1 MTITDMTARP
11 SGRRWAVALGLLGA
25 VWYGFGL
32 VQMGLGVTL
41 DTKAAVA
48 AGAMTAEHATAVDGT
63 PALIWLAFALA
74 SGAGLVGAV
83 LLVLG
88 KPAYGVFCTSL
99 SAAAVYYLW
108 VYGLSGTGAARPVEE
123 AIIGSVVVTVT
134 LGFTVFAR
142 RLRKG

>member
-41 DTKAAVA
+41 DTEAAVA
-48 AGAMTAEHATAVDGT
+48 AGAMTAEHAVAVDGT

-88 KPAYGVFCTSL
+88 KPAYGMFCSSL
-99 SAAAVYYLW
+99 SAAVVYYLW
-108 VYGLSGTGAARPVEE
+108 VYGLSGTGVARPVEE
-123 AIIGSVVVTVT
+123 AVIGAVVITVT
-134 LGFTVFAR
+134 MAFTVFAR

>member
-48 AGAMTAEHATAVDGT
+48 AGAMTAEHAAAVNGT
-63 PALIWLAFALA
+63 PALIWLALPLRLVRALSGQFCWCLA
-74 SGAGLVGAV
+74 SPPMGCFAHPCQPQPFTIFGSTGCRGRGLRVQLRRRSSEV
-83 LLVLG
+83 L
-88 KPAYGVFCTSL
+88 S
-99 SAAAVYYLW
+99 S
-108 VYGLSGTGAARPVEE
+108 R
-123 AIIGSVVVTVT
+123 
-134 LGFTVFAR
+134 
-142 RLRKG
+142 

>member
-32 VQMGLGVTL
+32 VQMGLGITL
-41 DTKAAVA
+41 DTEAAAA
-48 AGAMTAEHATAVDGT
+48 AGVMTAEHAGAVNGT
-63 PALIWLAFALA
+63 PAVIWLAFALA

-88 KPAYGVFCTSL
+88 KPAYGVFCASL
-99 SAAAVYYLW
+99 AAAAVYYLW

-123 AIIGSVVVTVT
+123 AIIGAVVVAVT
-134 LGFTVFAR
+134 LAFAAFAR

>member
-11 SGRRWAVALGLLGA
+11 SGRRWAVALSLLGA

-41 DTKAAVA
+41 DTEAAVA
-48 AGAMTAEHATAVDGT
+48 AGAMTAEHAGAVNGT
-63 PALIWLAFALA
+63 PALIWLVFALA

-88 KPAYGVFCTSL
+88 KPAYGMFCSSL
-99 SAAAVYYLW
+99 SAAVVYYLW
-108 VYGLSGTGAARPVEE
+108 VYGLSGTGVARPVEE
-123 AIIGSVVVTVT
+123 AVIGAVVITVT
-134 LGFTVFAR
+134 MAFTVFAR